1 MFSSQNH
8 TSCISSCDDDG
19 YDFTKSNN
27 AGRWKGLFIPSLKKV
42 LEQVHPRLSAKED
55 ALLFVETLCLRILAM
70 LCAKPLPHI
79 VQIIPKTDVMAHQKV
94 VRETKVLIKS
104 RITGESGDNLHTD
117 IAEMLPMK
125 TLDVVFDFEEKME
138 GKNFE
143 DAVITYFFALK
154 GMSGDLCGVVKQIF
168 SDDVL
173 DLFNWSGG
181 NNKKALSKLKIVH
194 IALFE
199 IFKLL
204 GRLTFKDDLSKCIT
218 LSHNRCKQR
227 RYLKNKK

>member
-1 MFSSQNH
+1 
-8 TSCISSCDDDG
+8 
-19 YDFTKSNN
+19 
-27 AGRWKGLFIPSLKKV
+27 
-42 LEQVHPRLSAKED
+42 
-55 ALLFVETLCLRILAM
+55 
-70 LCAKPLPHI
+70 
-79 VQIIPKTDVMAHQKV
+79 MAHQKV
-94 VRETKVLIKS
+94 VRETKVLIKRVHKMVS

-125 TLDVVFDFEEKME
+125 TLDAVFDFEEKME
-138 GKNFE
+138 DKNFE
-143 DAVITYFFALK
+143 DAVGT
-154 GMSGDLCGVVKQIF
+154 SGDLCGVVKQIL

-173 DLFNWSGG
+173 DMFNWSGG
-181 NNKKALSKLKIVH
+181 NNKRALSKLKIVH

>member
-55 ALLFVETLCLRILAM
+55 ALLFMET
-70 LCAKPLPHI
+70 PHT

-94 VRETKVLIKS
+94 VRETKVLIKRVHKMVS

-125 TLDVVFDFEEKME
+125 TLDAVFDFEEKME
-138 GKNFE
+138 DKNFE

-154 GMSGDLCGVVKQIF
+154 GTSGDLCGVVKQIF

-181 NNKKALSKLKIVH
+181 NNKKALSKLKIH
-194 IALFE
+194 CFI
-199 IFKLL
+199 
-204 GRLTFKDDLSKCIT
+204 
-218 LSHNRCKQR
+218 
-227 RYLKNKK
+227 

>member
-1 MFSSQNH
+1 MELKVECSGKIGSFSSQIFWWD
-8 TSCISSCDDDG
+8 ISLLC
-19 YDFTKSNN
+19 YKTK
-27 AGRWKGLFIPSLKKV
+27 KIIKIKLFWLNFLIKKKRKHV
-42 LEQVHPRLSAKED
+42 NKMIKSGE
-55 ALLFVETLCLRILAM
+55 
-70 LCAKPLPHI
+70 
-79 VQIIPKTDVMAHQKV
+79 IISKTDIMAHQKV
-94 VRETKVLIKS
+94 VRETKVLIKRVHKMVA

-125 TLDVVFDFEEKME
+125 TLDAVFDFEEKME
-138 GKNFE
+138 DKNFE
-143 DAVITYFFALK
+143 DVVITYFFAVK
-154 GMSGDLCGVVKQIF
+154 GASGDLCGVVKQIF

-173 DLFNWSGG
+173 ALFNWSGG
-181 NNKKALSKLKIVH
+181 NNKTALSKLKIVH

-204 GRLTFKDDLSKCIT
+204 GRLTFKNDLSEYIT